1 MTKQEVAFQAFKA
14 YLFKARISHV
24 IGIMRLQD
32 AIRTKYQ
39 KDVFLRDPWS
49 IKKIN
54 DEEAEMVIAVVDSL
68 DVSSITKKVQDQLGL
83 S

>member
-1 MTKQEVAFQAFKA
+1 MTKQQQAFKA
-14 YLFKARISHV
+14 FTAYLRKARLSHV

-32 AIRTKYQ
+32 AIRTQYQ

-49 IKKIN
+49 IKKLT
-54 DEEAEMVIAVVDSL
+54 DAEADVVILVVNSL
-68 DVSSITKKVQDQLGL
+68 DCSSITERVQDQLGL

>member
-1 MTKQEVAFQAFKA
+1 MTKQEQAFKA
-14 YLFKARISHV
+14 FTAYLRKARISHV

-32 AIRTKYQ
+32 AIRTQYQ

-49 IKKIN
+49 IKKLS
-54 DEEAEMVIAVVDSL
+54 DAEADMVIAVVDSL
-68 DVSSITKKVQDQLGL
+68 DGSSITERVQDQLGL